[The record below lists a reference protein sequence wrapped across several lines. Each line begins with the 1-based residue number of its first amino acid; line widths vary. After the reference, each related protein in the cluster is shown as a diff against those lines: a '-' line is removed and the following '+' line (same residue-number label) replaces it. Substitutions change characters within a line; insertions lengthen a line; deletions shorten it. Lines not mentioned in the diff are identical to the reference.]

1 MKLNDFLN
9 SLGDVNDMSLE
20 EAKKANEMLQK
31 FCKNAKVTIGVNDLI
46 DILSENETIVTNLIC
61 DLDIDD
67 DTKFI
72 FMGIFK
78 TYCNIVLMQMHDK
91 SETTGIRTSTGRW
104 E

>member
-9 SLGDVNDMSLE
+9 SLGNIDDMSLE
-20 EAKKANEMLQK
+20 EAKKANETLQK
-31 FCKNAKVTIGVNDLI
+31 FCKNAKMTIGLNDLM
-46 DILSENETIVTNLIC
+46 DILSSNEAIVNNMIC
-61 DLDIDD
+61 DMNIDD
-67 DTKFI
+67 DTKFM

-78 TYCNIVLMQMHDK
+78 TYCNIVLMQMYSK